1 MIPVFRSVPLGVFV
15 LISAALSFPV
25 AHAAQEETGA
35 PALADL
41 PLEQLMQVQT
51 VTSASRFEQTLS
63 DAPSAV
69 TVLTSQEIREYGW
82 RTLAEALASVPGLYV
97 SSDRNYAYLGARG
110 FLRPG
115 DYDSRFLLLIDGMRT
130 NDNVYDQATIG
141 TAALLDMALVERI
154 EYVPGPGAAVY
165 GSNALF
171 GVINV
176 ITKSGSALGGVRAA
190 QSFGSLGE
198 RRSRVSYGAHGQDGS
213 DLVLSASSYARR
225 GGDLYFPE
233 FDDPGTNNGK
243 DGGIAHG
250 LDWDRARNLY
260 AKLHRGAFTFS
271 AGYVARTK
279 GVPTASFGAVFD
291 AANSTRDT
299 QAFAHLAYESAITP
313 DLSVAASLFWGRAD
327 YLGVGLY
334 PSDDGSAHVNV
345 DGDHAAWYG
354 ANTHLAYRGLRDHQL
369 LAGVEFR
376 HNRRRDQFNYDVA
389 PAVTWMDDRRHGNRD
404 AAFVEDEWRAGAR
417 TIVNLG
423 LRYDRDSEIGARF
436 SPRLALIRTL
446 TAADTLK
453 LIYGTAFRTPN
464 AYEQYYAIAAVDG
477 QQANPNLRPETIR
490 THELVWE
497 HRPDAYGKVSLSLFH
512 YRMHGLIT
520 QALDASTGL
529 LEFTNTA
536 RATARGAELAGEHTW
551 ANGVRLRA
559 NYGWQ
564 QSADDQGHALVNSP
578 QRLFKAGAS
587 LPLAAVAARLAGEWQ
602 CASRRLTE
610 HAQVGGYC
618 SANLVLSAA
627 GGGAWDWSVAL
638 YNAFD
643 RAYADPAGPAFVQES
658 LLRDGRSV
666 VGKLEYRF

>member
-1 MIPVFRSVPLGVFV
+1 MTPVFRSSP
-15 LISAALSFPV
+15 LISSILAGTALSFSV
-25 AHAAQEETGA
+25 AHAADNPGVA
-35 PALADL
+35 PSLADL

-51 VTSASRFEQTLS
+51 VTSASRFEQSLS

-82 RTLAEALASVPGLYV
+82 RTLADALASLPGLYV

-130 NDNVYDQATIG
+130 NDNVYDQAAIG
-141 TAALLDMALVERI
+141 TESLVDMALVERI

-176 ITKSGSALGGVRAA
+176 ITKSGSALAGVRTA

-198 RRSRVSYGAHGQDGS
+198 RRSRISFGAHGQDGS
-213 DLVLSASSYARR
+213 DVVLSASSYARR

-233 FDDPGTNNGK
+233 FDNPDSNN
-243 DGGIAHG
+243 GIAHG
-250 LDWDRARNLY
+250 LDWDRARNLF
-260 AKLHRGAFTFS
+260 AKLHRGGFTLS

-291 AANSTRDT
+291 AENATRDT
-299 QAFAHLAYESAITP
+299 QAFANLAYEAAVTP
-313 DLSVAASLFWGRAD
+313 DLRVATSLFWGRAD
-327 YLGVGLY
+327 YLGVALY
-334 PSDDGSAHVNV
+334 PGEDDTAHMNV

-354 ANTHLAYRGLRDHQL
+354 ANAHMTYRGLRDHRL
-369 LAGVEFR
+369 LAGVDLQR
-376 HNRRRDQFNYDVA
+376 NRRRDQFNYDIA
-389 PAVTWMDDRRHGNRD
+389 PATSWLDDRRSSNRD
-404 AAFVEDEWRAGAR
+404 AAFIEDEWRAGR
-417 TIVNLG
+417 KTLVNVG
-423 LRYDRDSEIGARF
+423 LRYDRDSEVGARF
-436 SPRLALIRTL
+436 SPRFALIQTL
-446 TAADTLK
+446 TPADTLK
-453 LIYGTAFRTPN
+453 VIYGTAFRTPN
-464 AYEQYYAIAAVDG
+464 AYEQYYAIPTPGG
-477 QQANPNLRPETIR
+477 QEANPTLRSEDIR

-520 QALDASTGL
+520 QTLDASTEL
-529 LEFTNTA
+529 LQFTNTEV
-536 RATARGAELAGEHTW
+536 ATAHGAELAGEHTFS
-551 ANGVRLRA
+551 NSVRVRA
-559 NYGWQ
+559 NYSWQ
-564 QSADDQGHALVNSP
+564 QATDDLGHELVNSP
-578 QRLFKAGAS
+578 KQLFKAGIS
-587 LPLAAVAARLAGEWQ
+587 LPWTVLGARLSGEGQ

-618 SANLVLSAA
+618 TANLVLSSA
-627 GGGAWDWSVAL
+627 GSSSGWDWSAGL

-643 RAYADPAGPAFVQES
+643 HAYADPAGPAFVQEAVV
-658 LLRDGRSV
+658 REGRSV

>member
-1 MIPVFRSVPLGVFV
+1 MILVFRHSFLMSCV
-15 LISAALSFPV
+15 LTGAALSFSSSL
-25 AHAAQEETGA
+25 AHAAQDEAGA

-51 VTSASRFEQTLS
+51 VTSASRFEQSLS

-69 TVLTSQEIREYGW
+69 AVLTSQEIREYGW
-82 RTLAEALASVPGLYV
+82 RTLADALASLPGLYV

-130 NDNVYDQATIG
+130 NDSVYDQASIG
-141 TAALLDMALVERI
+141 TEALLDMDLVERI

-198 RRSRVSYGAHGQDGS
+198 RRSRVTFGAHGQDGS
-213 DLVLSASSYARR
+213 DVVLSASSYARR

-233 FDDPGTNNGK
+233 FDSPDSGN
-243 DGGIAHG
+243 GIAHG
-250 LDWDRARNLY
+250 LDGDRARNLF
-260 AKLHRGAFTFS
+260 AKLHRGGFTLS

-279 GVPTASFGAVFD
+279 GVPTASYGAVFD
-291 AANSTRDT
+291 APDSIRDT
-299 QAFAHLAYESAITP
+299 QAFADLAYESALTS

-334 PSDDGSAHVNV
+334 PNDEGGGAHVNV

-354 ANTHLAYRGLRDHQL
+354 TNAHVSYRGLRGHRL
-369 LAGVEFR
+369 LAGVELQR
-376 HNRRRDQFNYDVA
+376 NRRRDQFSYDIA
-389 PAVTWMDDRRHGNRD
+389 PAVSWLDDRRSSHRD
-404 AAFVEDEWRAGAR
+404 AAFVEDEWRVGR
-417 TIVNLG
+417 KTIVNAG
-423 LRYDRDSEIGARF
+423 LRYDRDSETGGKF

-446 TAADTLK
+446 TPADTLK
-453 LIYGTAFRTPN
+453 LLYGTAFRTPN
-464 AYEQYYAIAAVDG
+464 AYEQYYAIPAAGG
-477 QQANPNLRPETIR
+477 QEANPDLRPEQIR

-529 LEFTNTA
+529 LRFTNTE
-536 RATARGAELAGEHTW
+536 RATAHGAELSGEHTF
-551 ANGVRLRA
+551 AGGVRVRA
-559 NYGWQ
+559 NYSWQ
-564 QSADDQGHALVNSP
+564 QATDDRGLELVNSP
-578 QRLFKAGAS
+578 HRLFKAGAS
-587 LPLAAVAARLAGEWQ
+587 LPWTALGARLAGEWQ
-602 CASRRLTE
+602 CASQRLTE
-610 HAQVGGYC
+610 HARVGGHC
-618 SANLVLSAA
+618 SANLVLSSA
-627 GGGAWDWSVAL
+627 GSRAGWDWSVGL
-638 YNAFD
+638 YNALD
-643 RAYADPAGPAFVQES
+643 RAYGDPAGPAFVQEAIE
-658 LLRDGRSV
+658 REGRSV
-666 VGKLEYRF
+666 VGKLAYRF